1 MHMRS
6 FVMKKVIRLLMKV
19 GCSSRIRNPD
29 FHDSD
34 IRVTNIY
41 YIGKNNAY
49 FSIITPGI
57 THNLDIC
64 DPDISRN

>member
-1 MHMRS
+1 MRL

-19 GCSSRIRNPD
+19 GCSFRICNPD
-29 FHDSD
+29 FHDPD
-34 IRVTNIY
+34 MRVTNIY
-41 YIGKNNAY
+41 YTGKNNAY
-49 FSIITPGI
+49 FSIITRGI